1 MYPDRDEHTKR
12 PKCADLSAPTTYH
25 PLLKKGTVL
34 QSCAFSCSGT
44 ELSQVHNILAKVQF
58 LKKHCFTSKEQ
69 RFISKEQRFISKNHR
84 FVSKKTAFY
93 ILIKR
98 LVGVLLS
105 HD

>member
-34 QSCAFSCSGT
+34 QSCAFFCSGT

-58 LKKHCFTSKEQ
+58 LKKHCFTSKEH

>member
-1 MYPDRDEHTKR
+1 MISVYLLLDR
-12 PKCADLSAPTTYH
+12 
-25 PLLKKGTVL
+25 
-34 QSCAFSCSGT
+34 T

-58 LKKHCFTSKEQ
+58 LKKHCFTSKEH
-69 RFISKEQRFISKNHR
+69 RFISKEHRFISKKHR

>member
-1 MYPDRDEHTKR
+1 MISVYLLLDR
-12 PKCADLSAPTTYH
+12 
-25 PLLKKGTVL
+25 
-34 QSCAFSCSGT
+34 T
-44 ELSQVHNILAKVQF
+44 ELSQVYYGLAKVQF
-58 LKKHCFTSKEQ
+58 LKKHRFISKEH